1 MENKDIQFHITVKGI
16 VIYEGKTLI
25 LKRVRPSSD
34 GLGYW
39 ELPGG
44 GLEYGEDP
52 HQALV
57 RELKEETGLDIEIIK
72 PVYTFTAIRPHYQ
85 TVGIGFLCI
94 PTNDQ
99 VKISF
104 EHTDYKFVDE
114 DELEKTLDPHIFN
127 DIKKT
132 IEEYKEIRDRKI
144 QKWIDE
150 NFIDRAVTWEM
161 DGANAIKVTDK
172 TGDSMVVQLDEID

>member
-52 HQALV
+52 HQA
-57 RELKEETGLDIEIIK
+57 
-72 PVYTFTAIRPHYQ
+72 
-85 TVGIGFLCI
+85 
-94 PTNDQ
+94 
-99 VKISF
+99 
-104 EHTDYKFVDE
+104 FV
-114 DELEKTLDPHIFN
+114 
-127 DIKKT
+127 
-132 IEEYKEIRDRKI
+132 
-144 QKWIDE
+144 
-150 NFIDRAVTWEM
+150 
-161 DGANAIKVTDK
+161 
-172 TGDSMVVQLDEID
+172 